1 MNNVHSLIR
10 QVAEKKIMSIAMQHV
25 LPLPVMS
32 ISMQESEQVFAFLAG
47 FLTSYK
53 QLSTCPQTSSF
64 RLNIQPNDKLEPDP

>member
-1 MNNVHSLIR
+1 MNNVHSLR
-10 QVAEKKIMSIAMQHV
+10 QVAEKKKIMSIAMQHV
-25 LPLPVMS
+25 SPLPVMS

-47 FLTSYK
+47 FLTTYK